1 VKEMLE
7 IKNLQVEIQDKKI
20 IDGLDLTVNKG
31 EVHAIIGTNGCGK
44 STLANA
50 LVGKNDYEAKGT
62 VTLSGEDIL
71 AMDITERAKAGL
83 FMSFQSPPSIPGIT
97 NYKLVQHYST
107 EVQKYKQDIKN
118 LNLLDDW
125 ASREFNEGASGGER
139 KKNELLQLLQANPK
153 IVILDEVDTGLDV
166 DALKTVSK
174 IVNEYK
180 SKYGWIVISHNT
192 KVLKELNPTFVH
204 IISNGKINETSDVTL
219 LDRID
224 KQGFANE

>member
-1 VKEMLE
+1 
-7 IKNLQVEIQDKKI
+7 
-20 IDGLDLTVNKG
+20 
-31 EVHAIIGTNGCGK
+31 
-44 STLANA
+44 
-50 LVGKNDYEAKGT
+50 
-62 VTLSGEDIL
+62 
-71 AMDITERAKAGL
+71 L

-107 EVQKYKQDIKN
+107 EVQKYKQDIKS

>member
-1 VKEMLE
+1 MLE
-7 IKNLQVEIQDKKI
+7 IKNLEVQIQDKKI
-20 IDGLDLTVNKG
+20 IDGLNLTINKG
-31 EVHAIIGTNGCGK
+31 EIHAIIGPNGCGK

-50 LVGKNDYEAKGT
+50 LVGKNDYEAKGV
-62 VTLSGEDIL
+62 VTLSGKDIL
-71 AMDITERAKAGL
+71 EMEVSERAKAGL

-107 EVQKYKQDIKN
+107 EVQKYKKDIES
-118 LNLLDDW
+118 LNLQNDW

-166 DALKTVSK
+166 DALQMVTK

-180 SKYGWIVISHNT
+180 SNYGWLVISHNT
-192 KVLKELNPTFVH
+192 KILRDLNPTFVH
-204 IISNGKINETSDVTL
+204 IIKNRKIDETGDITL
-219 LDRID
+219 LDRVD
-224 KQGFANE
+224 KQGFTNG

>member
-1 VKEMLE
+1 MLE
-7 IKNLQVEIQDKKI
+7 IKNLEVQIQDKKI
-20 IDGLDLTVNKG
+20 IDGLNLTINKG
-31 EVHAIIGTNGCGK
+31 EIHAIIGPNGCGK

-50 LVGKNDYEAKGT
+50 LVGKNDYEAKGV
-62 VTLSGEDIL
+62 VTLSGKDIL
-71 AMDITERAKAGL
+71 EMEVSERAKAGL

-107 EVQKYKQDIKN
+107 EVQKYKKDIES
-118 LNLLDDW
+118 LNLQNDW

-166 DALKTVSK
+166 DALQMVTK

-180 SKYGWIVISHNT
+180 SNYGWLVISHNT
-192 KVLKELNPTFVH
+192 KILRDLNPTFVH
-204 IISNGKINETSDVTL
+204 IIKNRKIDETGDITL

-224 KQGFANE
+224 KQGFTNG

>member
-1 VKEMLE
+1 MLE
-7 IKNLQVEIQDKKI
+7 IKNLEVQIQDKKI
-20 IDGLDLTVNKG
+20 IDGLDLKVNKG
-31 EVHAIIGTNGCGK
+31 EVHAIIGPNGCGK

-50 LVGKNDYEAKGT
+50 LVGKNDYEAKGI
-62 VTLSGEDIL
+62 VTLNGEDIL
-71 AMDITERAKAGL
+71 AMDVTERAKAGL

-107 EVQKYKQDIKN
+107 EVQKYKQDITN
-118 LNLLDDW
+118 LNLKDDW

-139 KKNELLQLLQANPK
+139 KKNELLQLLQANPE
-153 IVILDEVDTGLDV
+153 IVLLDEVDTGLDV
-166 DALKTVSK
+166 DALQMVTK

-192 KVLKELNPTFVH
+192 KILRDLNPTFVH
-204 IISNGKINETSDVTL
+204 IITNGKIVETSGIEL

-224 KQGFANE
+224 KQGFANG

>member
-1 VKEMLE
+1 MLE
-7 IKNLQVEIQDKKI
+7 IKNLEVQIQDKKI
-20 IDGLDLTVNKG
+20 IDGLNLTINKG
-31 EVHAIIGTNGCGK
+31 EIHAIIGPNGCGK

-50 LVGKNDYEAKGT
+50 LVGKNDYEAKGV

-71 AMDITERAKAGL
+71 EMEVSERAKAGL

-97 NYKLVQHYST
+97 NYRLVQHYST
-107 EVQKYKQDIKN
+107 EVQKYKKDIES
-118 LNLLDDW
+118 LNLQNDW

-166 DALKTVSK
+166 DALQMVTK

-180 SKYGWIVISHNT
+180 SNYGWLAISHNT
-192 KVLKELNPTFVH
+192 KILRDLNPTFVH
-204 IISNGKINETSDVTL
+204 IIKNRKIDETGDITL
-219 LDRID
+219 LDRVD
-224 KQGFANE
+224 KQGFTNG